1 MSLDSGQREGV
12 SFLGRDTR
20 NFLQKELQELLT
32 VLLKNCPRLHIFEI
46 FCLFACL
53 VLKGRFVRR
62 PLPSVLLV
70 SCKHKWEDSRRL
82 EGDP

>member
-46 FCLFACL
+46 FLFVCLSRSER
-53 VLKGRFVRR
+53 KVRPKTPPLR
-62 PLPSVLLV
+62 PTS
-70 SCKHKWEDSRRL
+70 
-82 EGDP
+82 